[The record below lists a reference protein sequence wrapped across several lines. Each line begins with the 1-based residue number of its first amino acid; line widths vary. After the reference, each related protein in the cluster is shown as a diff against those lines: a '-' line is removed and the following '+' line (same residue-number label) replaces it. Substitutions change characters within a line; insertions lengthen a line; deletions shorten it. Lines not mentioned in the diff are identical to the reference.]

1 MRGQYLSFAMSG
13 SALFLFPLMN
23 YKGYMLKCSAADP
36 MVVRGSRKQ
45 HRERKSVEI
54 LLETEDFVQAQ
65 HVEKPQ
71 SRIFE

>member
-1 MRGQYLSFAMSG
+1 
-13 SALFLFPLMN
+13 MN

-54 LLETEDFVQAQ
+54 PLETEDFVQAQ

>member
-1 MRGQYLSFAMSG
+1 
-13 SALFLFPLMN
+13 MN

-36 MVVRGSRKQ
+36 MVVQGSRKQ